1 MFAGRKKAFAITWP
15 EMTDIVQAYQSVS
28 SLSVYPLE
36 FLIILSL
43 PVKASGIS
51 KFAWVLFIKQ
61 SMKYALKFWPLV

>member
-1 MFAGRKKAFAITWP
+1 
-15 EMTDIVQAYQSVS
+15 MTDIVQAYQSVS

-51 KFAWVLFIKQ
+51 NIRVGVVYKAKHE
-61 SMKYALKFWPLV
+61 ALKFWPLV